1 MIILR
6 VREMFKN
13 DQMRSLLFLF
23 SLCTGILSAQSDSTY
38 AERLGWPKGAKV
50 LIMHVDDAGMSW
62 DSNEGAI
69 QALTKGVANSVSVMM
84 PCGWVPGFVHQL
96 KKYPEID
103 AGLHLTLTSEWDD
116 YRWGPL
122 SGKPAVPGLVDA
134 EGALWPEVEDVVKN
148 ASADEV
154 EQEIRAQLERAR
166 KMGFQPTHMD
176 SHMGTL
182 FASPAFL
189 QRYVKVGIQERIPV
203 MMPAGHCSMIAET
216 NKLDAPTVGLLRSTG
231 KILWDNGLP
240 VLDDLHNETY
250 GMRIPPGLND
260 QQMQKLKTKLLL
272 ESFTRLKSGVT
283 MLIVHCTAP
292 SPIFKHI
299 SSSGDVRKSD
309 LLAMQS
315 PELKAY
321 LQKEGIVLTTWREL
335 MQRRQALI
343 KK

>member
-1 MIILR
+1 
-6 VREMFKN
+6 
-13 DQMRSLLFLF
+13 MRSFYFLLCLILF
-23 SLCTGILSAQSDSTY
+23 SQNALHAQEEMTY
-38 AERLGWPKGAKV
+38 AERLGWPKGSKV

-62 DSNEGAI
+62 DSNEGAL
-69 QALTKGVANSVSVMM
+69 QALTKGVATSVSVMM
-84 PCGWVPGFVHQL
+84 PCAWVPGFVHQL
-96 KKYPEID
+96 KKHPQID

-122 SGKPAVPGLVDA
+122 SGKPTVPGLVDQ
-134 EGALWPEVEDVVKN
+134 EGALWPEVEDVVKH

-154 EQEIRAQLERAR
+154 EREIRAQIARAR
-166 KMGFQPTHMD
+166 EMGFEPTHMD

-189 QRYVKVGIQERIPV
+189 ERYIKIGIQERIPV
-203 MMPAGHCSMIAET
+203 MMPGGHCSMIAVT
-216 NKLDAPTVGLLRSTG
+216 NKLDAATLGLVRAAG
-231 KILWDNGLP
+231 KTLWDNGLP

-250 GMRIPPGLND
+250 GMKIPPGLSD
-260 QQMQKLKTKLLL
+260 KAMQKLKTKMII
-272 ESFTRLKSGVT
+272 ESFQRLKPGVS

-299 SSSGDVRKSD
+299 SGSGDVRKSD

-321 LQKEGIVLTTWREL
+321 LQKEGIILTTWREL
-335 MQRRQALI
+335 MERR
-343 KK
+343 KKLK

>member
-1 MIILR
+1 
-6 VREMFKN
+6 
-13 DQMRSLLFLF
+13 MRSILFL
-23 SLCTGILSAQSDSTY
+23 LCLIFLNQSKSAAQTDTTY

-62 DSNEGAI
+62 DSNEGAL
-69 QALTKGVANSVSVMM
+69 QALTKGVATSVSVMM

-96 KKYPEID
+96 KKNPSID

-122 SGKPAVPGLVDA
+122 SGKPAVPGLVDP

-154 EQEIRAQLERAR
+154 EKEILAQIARAR
-166 KMGFQPTHMD
+166 QMGFEPTHMD

-189 QRYVKVGIQERIPV
+189 QRYIKVGIQERIPV

-216 NKLDAPTVGLLRSTG
+216 NKLDPFTLGLLRNAG
-231 KILWDNGLP
+231 KNLWSNGLP

-250 GMRIPPGLND
+250 GMKIPPGLSD
-260 QQMQKLKTKLLL
+260 QAMQKLKTKLII
-272 ESFTRLKSGVT
+272 ESFQRLKPGVT

-299 SSSGDVRKSD
+299 SGSGDVRKSD

-335 MQRRQALI
+335 MERR
-343 KK
+343 KKLK